1 VCSRS
6 DSADHWFGLEALV
19 AAKGESILHPGCVM
33 RTKTFVQLIC
43 LCALVNTALLWHL
56 YPAVGLASTSTL
68 ATLAALALTAELMGF
83 LLPRGAKGS
92 ISFIPYVTTLLL
104 VPNASALVAIVGAGA
119 IAELSRQ
126 RNLQKF
132 LFNCAQQALTYG
144 LAITAYRLLGGVSL
158 FDLQDLSVAKATIAV
173 GLPMTVAYLLVFAMN
188 GMLVCQVIALS
199 SKSRFLQVW
208 RDNHIATIGLD
219 VLAIPLV
226 FAFAWIYAKFGPMIA
241 SVLWLPILGLRQLNT
256 TNIELQQTNREL
268 LELMVKSIEAR
279 DPYTSGHSRRVKEY
293 AVQIAR
299 LMGYDATTVEKIG
312 TAALLHDV
320 GKIYDK
326 YAPILSKESR
336 LTSEE
341 WAVIKEHPVDGAN
354 LIATMTRLRELVPAV
369 RHHHE
374 NWDGTGYPEGL
385 KGMEIP
391 LASRVIM
398 FADTIDAM
406 TTVRPYRGPLKEA
419 DVRSEIVRCRGK
431 QFDPEVA
438 DRLLTSDFW
447 RSLFPPTE
455 RRTPTPRFLS
465 LISNASGS

>member
-1 VCSRS
+1 
-6 DSADHWFGLEALV
+6 
-19 AAKGESILHPGCVM
+19 M
-33 RTKTFVQLIC
+33 RTKSYTQFVC
-43 LCALVNTALLWHL
+43 VSALALGAFVWRIL
-56 YPAVGLASTSTL
+56 PAADSWNWATL
-68 ATLAALALTAELMGF
+68 ATLAALALTAELLTYLM
-83 LLPRGAKGS
+83 PRGATGS
-92 ISFIPYVTTLLL
+92 VAFIPYITTILL
-104 VPNASALVAIVGAGA
+104 VPDHSALAVIIGAGVIGQLA
-119 IAELSRQ
+119 RQ
-126 RNLQKF
+126 RNSLKF
-132 LFNCAQQALTYG
+132 AFNCAQLTLTYG
-144 LAITAYRLLGGVSL
+144 GGLLAYHFLGGVSL
-158 FDLQDLSVAKATIAV
+158 FGLRDLPVADATLAV
-173 GLPMTVAYLLVFAMN
+173 GVPTVVAYLTVFALN
-188 GMLVCQVIALS
+188 GVLVCQVIALS
-199 SKSRFLQVW
+199 TGAKAIHIW
-208 RDNHIATIGLD
+208 KENHLSTIGLD
-219 VLAIPLV
+219 ILAIPLV
-226 FAFAWIYAKFGPMIA
+226 FAFGWIYARYGSMIA

-279 DPYTSGHSRRVKEY
+279 DPYTSGHSRRVKQY

-299 LMGYDATTVEKIG
+299 LLGLSTAEVEKIG

-341 WAVIKEHPVDGAN
+341 WAIIKEHPADGAN

-385 KGMEIP
+385 KGTEIP

-406 TTVRPYRGPLKEA
+406 TTVRPYRGPLQES

-431 QFDPEVA
+431 QFDPEIA

-447 RSLFPPTE
+447 KSLFPPTD
-455 RRTPTPRFLS
+455 RRVTTPRFLS
-465 LISNASGS
+465 LISNVGGR

>member
-1 VCSRS
+1 M
-6 DSADHWFGLEALV
+6 
-19 AAKGESILHPGCVM
+19 K
-33 RTKTFVQLIC
+33 TKTFIQLVC
-43 LCALVNTALLWHL
+43 LGALLAGAIVSHL
-56 YPAVGLASTSTL
+56 IPAGESWNWPTL
-68 ATLAALALTAELMGF
+68 ATLAALALTAELLAYLM
-83 LLPRGAKGS
+83 PRGATGS
-92 ISFIPYVTTLLL
+92 IAFIPYLATVLL
-104 VPNASALVAIVGAGA
+104 VPDYSALMAIVAGCV
-119 IAELSRQ
+119 IAQIARQ
-126 RNLQKF
+126 RTLLKF
-132 LFNCAQQALTYG
+132 AFNCAQVTLTYAG
-144 LAITAYRLLGGVSL
+144 AITAYHYLGGVSF
-158 FDLQDLSVAKATIAV
+158 FDLRAGTVAEATLSVGI
-173 GLPMTVAYLLVFAMN
+173 PMVVAYLIVFAVN
-188 GMLVCQVIALS
+188 GILVCQVVALS
-199 SKSRFLQVW
+199 TGAKASQVW
-208 RDNHIATIGLD
+208 KENSVATIGLD
-219 VLAIPLV
+219 ILAIPLV
-226 FAFAWIYAKFGPMIA
+226 FSFTWIYASYGPMVA

-279 DPYTSGHSRRVKEY
+279 DPYTSGHSRRVKDY

-299 LMGYDATTVEKIG
+299 LMGYSAADVEKIG

-336 LTSEE
+336 LTPEE
-341 WAVIKEHPVDGAN
+341 WAIIKEHPADGAN
-354 LIATMTRLRELVPAV
+354 LVATMTRLRELVPAV

-385 KGMEIP
+385 KGTEIP

-431 QFDPEVA
+431 QFDPEIA

-447 RSLFPPTE
+447 RSLFPPAE
-455 RRTPTPRFLS
+455 RRSQTPRFLS
-465 LISNASGS
+465 LISNVSGR